1 MKRLQQIR
9 EAAVPDWANTIVQQL
24 GGGRFRMMT
33 GAKDFVFDG
42 TKKSLT
48 FKIGRNAKGISHVR
62 ITLNGRD
69 LYDVEWMS
77 VRGGKV
83 TTKAKDDGIY
93 ADMLRDVF
101 ENRTGMYTSL

>member
-1 MKRLQQIR
+1 MKTLSQIR
-9 EAAVPDWANTIVQQL
+9 EAAVPDFATTMINQL

-33 GAKDFVFDG
+33 GAKDFVFDNS
-42 TKKSLT
+42 KKSLT
-48 FKIGRNAKGISHVR
+48 FKIGRNAKGVTHVR

-69 LYDVEWMS
+69 LYDVEWLA